1 MTTKEILD
9 KIFKKPDQSFGLEEF
24 GTLHPEDILEIF
36 EKEKG
41 AMYASSSEYEIKI

>member
-36 EKEKG
+36 EKKR
-41 AMYASSSEYEIKI
+41 ANTILSVLNVKRIC